1 MDDTPGTTVPAVHV
15 DLTGLRVV
23 ITAGATGIGRAT
35 AELFATE
42 GATVSVYDVD
52 EFALATVTH
61 DRIARHHADVG
72 DTAAVDS
79 FMVASLDELGGI
91 DLLVNNAGVAGP
103 GGWVEDLDPDEV
115 TRTLDVDVTSMFR
128 TSRHAIPAM
137 KAQGS
142 GLIVNVSSTAGLLG
156 FPYRAA
162 YAAAKWAV
170 IGLTKTMAMEL
181 GEFGVRCNA
190 ICPGSIDG
198 PRMGHV
204 VDLEA
209 AASGRPAADVRR
221 GFERQVSMRTFIEAG
236 EIASTIAVLASP
248 LGAKISGQAIAVDG
262 HTETLRTT

>member
-1 MDDTPGTTVPAVHV
+1 MQI
-15 DLTGLRVV
+15 DLAGLRVI

-35 AELFATE
+35 AELFAAE
-42 GATVSVYDVD
+42 GANVSVCDVD
-52 EFALATVTH
+52 EIALAAITH
-61 DRIARHHADVG
+61 ARIARHHADVG
-72 DTAAVDS
+72 DTASVDS
-79 FMVASLDELGGI
+79 FMTASLAELGGI
-91 DLLVNNAGVAGP
+91 DVLVNNAGIAGP
-103 GGWVEDLDPDEV
+103 GGVVEDIDPADV

-128 TSRHAIPAM
+128 TVRHAVPIM
-137 KAQGS
+137 KAQRSGS
-142 GLIVNVSSTAGLLG
+142 IVNISSTAGLLG
-156 FPYRAA
+156 FPYRAP

-221 GFERQVSMRTFIEAG
+221 GFERQVSMRTFIDAD
-236 EIASTIAVLASP
+236 EIASTIALLASP
-248 LGAKISGQAIAVDG
+248 FGAKISGQAIAVDG